1 MFDIELL
8 TSGRFAD
15 VGPQPPPGHV
25 ARRGIVAVPALPGRG
40 PVHRRDADGALESV
54 RALLERLLAGV
65 SEVGWEDHPRD
76 TIWDCRQAP
85 RDFRGIAFRVALL
98 AERARARVP
107 RPRRAED
114 LSAEEQEEESEA
126 ADTESDSG
134 YDSH

>member
-40 PVHRRDADGALESV
+40 PVHQRDADGALESV
-54 RALLERLLAGV
+54 RMLLEWLLTGV
-65 SEVGWEDHPRD
+65 SDAGWEDLLRD
-76 TIWDCRQAP
+76 VIRDCRRAP
-85 RDFRGIAFRVALL
+85 RDFRGIAIRVALL
-98 AERARARVP
+98 AERARAQAP
-107 RPRRAED
+107 RLGRDED
-114 LSAEEQEEESEA
+114 SSEEEQGKESEA
-126 ADTESDSG
+126 ADMDSDPG

>member
-1 MFDIELL
+1 M
-8 TSGRFAD
+8 
-15 VGPQPPPGHV
+15 GPQPPPGHI

-54 RALLERLLAGV
+54 RMLLERLLTGV
-65 SEVGWEDHPRD
+65 SEAGWEDLPPDVRRD
-76 TIWDCRQAP
+76 CSQAP

-98 AERARARVP
+98 AERARARGP

-114 LSAEEQEEESEA
+114 SSEEDREEESGA
-126 ADTESDSG
+126 ADTESDPG

>member
-8 TSGRFAD
+8 TSSRFAD

-25 ARRGIVAVPALPGRG
+25 ARRGIVTVPAFPGRG

-54 RALLERLLAGV
+54 RALLEWLMTGV
-65 SEVGWEDHPRD
+65 SDAGREDLPRD
-76 TIWDCRQAP
+76 VRRDCRQAP
-85 RDFRGIAFRVALL
+85 RDFRGIVFRVALL

-114 LSAEEQEEESEA
+114 SFEEEREEESEA
-126 ADTESDSG
+126 ADTESDPG

>member
-40 PVHRRDADGALESV
+40 SVHRRDADGALESV
-54 RALLERLLAGV
+54 RMLLEWLLTGV
-65 SEVGWEDHPRD
+65 SDAGWEDLPRD
-76 TIWDCRQAP
+76 VSRDCRQAP

-98 AERARARVP
+98 AERARARAP
-107 RPRRAED
+107 RLRRD
-114 LSAEEQEEESEA
+114 RDSSEESED
-126 ADTESDSG
+126 ADTESEVG
-134 YDSH
+134 YDSP

>member
-1 MFDIELL
+1 M
-8 TSGRFAD
+8 
-15 VGPQPPPGHV
+15 GPRPPRDHV
-25 ARRGIVAVPALPGRG
+25 PRRGVVAVPALLGRG

-54 RALLERLLAGV
+54 RVLLERLLMGV
-65 SEVGWEDHPRD
+65 SDAGWEDLPRD
-76 TIWDCRQAP
+76 MIWDCRQAP

-114 LSAEEQEEESEA
+114 SSEEEQEEESEA
-126 ADTESDSG
+126 ADTESDPG